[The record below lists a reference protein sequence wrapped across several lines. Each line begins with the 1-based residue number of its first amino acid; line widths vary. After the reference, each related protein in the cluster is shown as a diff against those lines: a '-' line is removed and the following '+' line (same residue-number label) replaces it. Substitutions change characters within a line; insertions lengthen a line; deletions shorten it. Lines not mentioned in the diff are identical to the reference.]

1 MAIQPLADELAYDPL
16 DKLGDGSAQ
25 LVPDEPRA
33 SLRRRGHTSESMTD
47 KRRQR
52 EACLEPLCLV
62 RLADH
67 DDGEC
72 STG

>member
-1 MAIQPLADELAYDPL
+1 
-16 DKLGDGSAQ
+16 
-25 LVPDEPRA
+25 
-33 SLRRRGHTSESMTD
+33 MTD